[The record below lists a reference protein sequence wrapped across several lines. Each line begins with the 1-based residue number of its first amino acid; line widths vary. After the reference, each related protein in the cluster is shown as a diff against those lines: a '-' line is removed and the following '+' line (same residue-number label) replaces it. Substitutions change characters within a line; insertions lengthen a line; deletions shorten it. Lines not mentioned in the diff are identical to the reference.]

1 MARAASSKAAEDVP
15 GQPEEPEVQ
24 WEEVPPP
31 APRRERRAG
40 AVEAFLASPPP
51 PGVWVKLAELSTAKS
66 AASTASKAR
75 KRLGARAMVVAEGTV
90 VKACELPEEAE

>member
-1 MARAASSKAAEDVP
+1 MAARRPKAAE
-15 GQPEEPEVQ
+15 PEIKWEPTE
-24 WEEVPPP
+24 PP

-51 PGVWVKLAELSTAKS
+51 AGQWVLRAELGTAKS

-75 KRLGARAMVVAEGTV
+75 KRLGARARVVAEGTV
-90 VKACELPEEAE
+90 VKACALPEGGEA